1 MIFYDVVCEL
11 FQFIIVFLFLKDL
24 RPQTGDAT
32 GKFNLSELNTSL
44 RMNRRHVVN
53 RQGNDEFGE
62 ETITNFHLTQSNSE
76 FLSTIGQMLLPSR
89 GHSIDRKLDSPS
101 TLVSSNRRGSRLT
114 DVDKEGLLEFEEI
127 VSTQRSPHS
136 GVAITATLDRDVE
149 VKEYRP
155 REVRKEATP
164 KFSNRASDRSSSHR
178 SGGRVTGTGSG
189 GLCTSQGH
197 EEAKSH
203 AERDNDLRNLSLKN
217 TSGFDNLNQWN
228 SSGHG
233 TVGQRSQEREVG
245 LDIGDKDAHYE
256 EDNQEIHLKYS
267 PEGLIKRSSTAPC
280 QLDFKSAAESD
291 DKRKE
296 VAAVE
301 EEIVNRIEDKQVRS
315 CSEKLTYTNASVFP
329 HSSIRGSGGL
339 RSAQNR

>member
-1 MIFYDVVCEL
+1 M
-11 FQFIIVFLFLKDL
+11 
-24 RPQTGDAT
+24 
-32 GKFNLSELNTSL
+32 
-44 RMNRRHVVN
+44 
-53 RQGNDEFGE
+53 
-62 ETITNFHLTQSNSE
+62 
-76 FLSTIGQMLLPSR
+76 
-89 GHSIDRKLDSPS
+89 
-101 TLVSSNRRGSRLT
+101 
-114 DVDKEGLLEFEEI
+114 DKEGLLEVEEI
-127 VSTQRSPHS
+127 VSMQRSPHS

-203 AERDNDLRNLSLKN
+203 AERDDDLSKSSRRHI
-217 TSGFDNLNQWN
+217 SGFDNLNEWN

-256 EDNQEIHLKYS
+256 ENNQETHLKYS
-267 PEGLIKRSSTAPC
+267 PEGLIKRSTTAPIVSKSPC
-280 QLDFKSAAESD
+280 QLDLKSAGESNE
-291 DKRKE
+291 KRKE
-296 VAAVE
+296 VVAVE
-301 EEIVNRIEDKQVRS
+301 EEIVDRIKDKQVRS
-315 CSEKLTYTNASVFP
+315 YSEKLTYTAASAFP
-329 HSSIRGSGGL
+329 YSSIQGSGGL
-339 RSAQNR
+339 RSAQSR